1 MSPSYL
7 VKKWWNLSKQK
18 LLKTSHA
25 TGWMEI
31 FEIYP
36 IPWDEK
42 FLKSIPSHG
51 TKQFLKVS
59 HGIPWDEYFLQNF
72 DFIMN
77 SITVFVI
84 DGSLANPGRK
94 IRLSDPIG
102 KLSDSA
108 GTHRKLTESLVSDSN
123 SFLSV
128 VVKCRNS
135 VVPTLSDIRQLLS
148 ESGAKD
154 FDNFRQDLVG
164 IIGIRWG
171 DFDLGFQPIQ
181 VRYKW
186 YNVR

>member
-1 MSPSYL
+1 MGR
-7 VKKWWNLSKQK
+7 K
-18 LLKTSHA
+18 
-25 TGWMEI
+25 I
-31 FEIYP
+31 FEKYP
-36 IPWDEK
+36 IPWDEN
-42 FLKSIPSHG
+42 FLKYPIASHG

-59 HGIPWDEYFLQNF
+59 HGIPWDEYFLQNI

-94 IRLSDPIG
+94 IRLSDPVG
-102 KLSDSA
+102 SY
-108 GTHRKLTESLVSDSN
+108 RKTIE
-123 SFLSV
+123 FY
-128 VVKCRNS
+128 R
-135 VVPTLSDIRQLLS
+135 IRQESIGSWRNPWYRIPTASCRLSESVRIPSFQHFPISDNFLS

-181 VRYKW
+181 VRYK
-186 YNVR
+186 